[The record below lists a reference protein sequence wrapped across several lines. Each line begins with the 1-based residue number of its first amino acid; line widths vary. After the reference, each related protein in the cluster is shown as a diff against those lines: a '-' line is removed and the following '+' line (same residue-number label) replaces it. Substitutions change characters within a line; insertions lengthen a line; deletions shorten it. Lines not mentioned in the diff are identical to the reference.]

1 MSGAGSPDLDL
12 DGRGLRV
19 VVVAASWH
27 AQVMGG
33 LVDGA
38 LRGLEAARVSDH
50 EVVTVPGSFEL
61 PVVAQAAARSGAD
74 AVVALGVVIRGGTP
88 HFDYVCSAATDG
100 LTQVALA
107 TGVPVGFVR
116 VGFST
121 DYRECPPDSPI
132 FSGAR
137 RNGIFKLGEWGT
149 QTHPDLGQREE
160 DFDIVKHRVSPF
172 YATSLEA
179 ILRAKGITR
188 IYCSGISTNA
198 VVQAMVREGHD
209 RDYEMVVL
217 EDCCCGLSTEE
228 HEIAVKSFQRFCKLT
243 SSADVTF
250 A

>member
-1 MSGAGSPDLDL
+1 MSKSIYLVLDMMNDLVHA
-12 DGRGLRV
+12 DGPNG
-19 VVVAASWH
+19 
-27 AQVMGG
+27 
-33 LVDGA
+33 
-38 LRGLEAARVSDH
+38 
-50 EVVTVPGSFEL
+50 
-61 PVVAQAAARSGAD
+61 QAAYGEQVRARD
-74 AVVALGVVIRGGTP
+74 IVARTRVAIDKAR
-88 HFDYVCSAATDG
+88 AA
-100 LTQVALA
+100 
-107 TGVPVGFVR
+107 GVPVGFVR
-116 VGFST
+116 VGFSP

-137 RNGIFKLGEWGT
+137 RNGIFKLGAWGT

-209 RDYEMVVL
+209 RDYEIVVL

-243 SSADVTF
+243 SSTDVEFT
-250 A
+250 